1 MLGSSFIMI
10 FPKKFS
16 DLKIGEKLIYARTL
30 GEGDCALF
38 VSASGD
44 FNPYHTDE
52 IFARNHR
59 FGKRI
64 VPGLL
69 TASLFT
75 HIGGEL
81 GFLATKMTFEY
92 KEAVFIGDTIT
103 ASAELVRI
111 DEKRRFLKLACVATN
126 QDGKIVLT
134 AEAEG
139 FPTLD

>member
-1 MLGSSFIMI
+1 MI
-10 FPKKFS
+10 LQKRFEELRVGDAFA
-16 DLKIGEKLIYARTL
+16 YARTL

-38 VSASGD
+38 VAASGD

-52 IFARNHR
+52 EFARRHR
-59 FGKRI
+59 FGRRI

-81 GFLATKMTFEY
+81 GFLATRMVFEY
-92 KEAVFIGDTIT
+92 LAPVFIGDTV
-103 ASAELVRI
+103 SVRSEIVSI
-111 DEKRRFLKLACVATN
+111 DPERRFIRVNGEAKN
-126 QDGKIVLT
+126 QDGMVVLR

-139 FPTLD
+139 FPTLQS

>member
-1 MLGSSFIMI
+1 MI
-10 FPKKFS
+10 FKKKFS
-16 DLKIGEKLIYARTL
+16 ELKIGEVLTYTRTL
-30 GEGDCALF
+30 GEGECALF

-52 IFARNHR
+52 TFAKAHR

-81 GFLATKMTFEY
+81 GFLATKMHFEY
-92 KEAVFIGDTIT
+92 KEAVYIGDTIT
-103 ASAELVRI
+103 ASTELSSI
-111 DEKRRFLKLACVATN
+111 DEKRRFLKFTCVATN
-126 QDGKIVLT
+126 QDGKVVLR
-134 AEAEG
+134 AEIEG

>member
-1 MLGSSFIMI
+1 MRVHR
-10 FPKKFS
+10 KFE
-16 DLKIGEKLIYARTL
+16 DLRVGDRFQFTRTL

-38 VSASGD
+38 VAASGD

-52 IFARNHR
+52 AFARGHR
-59 FGKRI
+59 FGRRI

-81 GFLATKMTFEY
+81 GFLATKMVFEY
-92 KEAVFIGDTIT
+92 LAPVYIGDTVT
-103 ASAELVRI
+103 ATGEIVALDAERKWIRV
-111 DEKRRFLKLACVATN
+111 AGQATN
-126 QDGKIVLT
+126 EKGEPVLRG
-134 AEAEG
+134 EFEG